1 MEGGKY
7 SVEKREKIEEMYFI
21 QKMSLTNIAEK
32 LNVSV
37 SYVSRLL
44 RQNEKY
50 HNEQEIRKQENQLKR
65 KKQQKELIYSQRK
78 EKARQRLL
86 ENQAMKKSHE
96 QATKEMSKGR
106 TLGNETLRR
115 WCSLYNYNKDK
126 KCYEFNTNEALKPR
140 DFPLYIKV

>member
-21 QKMSLTNIAEK
+21 QKMSLTNIAKELK
-32 LNVSV
+32 VSV

-44 RQNEKY
+44 RDNEKY
-50 HNEQEIRKQENQLKR
+50 HDEQEIRKQENQLKR

-86 ENQAMKKSHE
+86 ENQAMKRLHE
-96 QATKEMSKGR
+96 QATREMSKGR
-106 TLGNETLRR
+106 KLGNETLRR

-126 KCYEFNTNEALKPR
+126 NCYEFNTSEALKPR

>member
-1 MEGGKY
+1 VK
-7 SVEKREKIEEMYFI
+7 KREKIEEMYFI
-21 QKMSLTNIAEK
+21 QKMSLTNIAKE

-50 HNEQEIRKQENQLKR
+50 HDEQEIRKKQNQLKR
-65 KKQQKELIYSQRK
+65 KEQQKKLIYNQRK
-78 EKARQRLL
+78 EKSRQRLL
-86 ENQAMKKSHE
+86 ENQAMKRLHE
-96 QATKEMSKGR
+96 QATREMSKGR

-126 KCYEFNTNEALKPR
+126 KCYEFNTNEVLKPR

>member
-1 MEGGKY
+1 M
-7 SVEKREKIEEMYFI
+7 EKREKIEEMYFM
-21 QKMSLTNIAEK
+21 QKMSLTNIAKE
-32 LNVSV
+32 LNLSV

-50 HNEQEIRKQENQLKR
+50 HDEQEARKKENQIKR
-65 KKQQKELIYSQRK
+65 REQQKELIYSQRK

-96 QATKEMSKGR
+96 QATREMSKGR
-106 TLGNETLRR
+106 TMGNETLRR
-115 WCSLYNYNKDK
+115 WCSLYNYNKEK
-126 KCYEFNTNEALKPR
+126 NCYQFDTTKALKPR

>member
-7 SVEKREKIEEMYFI
+7 SVEKREKIEKMYFI
-21 QKMSLTNIAEK
+21 QKMSLTNIAKELK
-32 LNVSV
+32 VSV

-44 RQNEKY
+44 RDNEKY
-50 HNEQEIRKQENQLKR
+50 HDEQEIRKQKNQLKR

-78 EKARQRLL
+78 EKARQRVV
-86 ENQAMKKSHE
+86 ENQKMKRSHE

-106 TLGNETLRR
+106 TLGNETLRK